1 MRKRSPDAVVTD
13 RAADDAG
20 APGPEDG
27 AAAGSPS
34 VPEPAAAVPG
44 RPERRPRDVFA
55 AIDLGTN
62 NCRLL
67 VARSEG
73 RSGFRVVDAF
83 SRSVRLGEGLSA
95 SGALSEPAIDRT
107 LAALKV
113 CASKMRRAG
122 VTHSR
127 AIATQACRSAANSA
141 AFIHRIERE
150 TGIRMEIV
158 APGEEARL
166 CAHGVAPLTDPDLED
181 SVVFDIGG
189 GSTEMIW
196 LRRTPPRAE
205 VRPRMAGWVSVPVGV
220 VSLAE
225 RFGLGRVPLSA
236 DDYPAMAAAAEQAFS
251 EALSGNGFAGPAPG
265 AEMHLL
271 GTSGTVT
278 TLAGIHLGLA
288 RYDRS
293 RIDGL
298 WMEVADVRA
307 VAQALVQQ
315 DFQTRAAN
323 PCVGSDRAE
332 LVLPGCA
339 ILEAIT
345 RRYPCRR
352 IRIADRGLR
361 EGMLLSLMAKA
372 DKERH
377 RRWKRDR
384 RNGS

>member
-1 MRKRSPDAVVTD
+1 MTD
-13 RAADDAG
+13 RSADDLG
-20 APGPEDG
+20 AESRDG
-27 AAAGSPS
+27 AAVSGLSGGGEAPP
-34 VPEPAAAVPG
+34 V
-44 RPERRPRDVFA
+44 RRPRDTFA
-55 AIDLGTN
+55 AVDLGTN

-67 VARSEG
+67 IARGEG
-73 RSGFRVVDAF
+73 RNGFRVVDAF

-95 SGALSEPAIDRT
+95 TGALSEAAIDRT

-113 CASKMRRAG
+113 CAAKMRRAG

-141 AFIHRIERE
+141 SFIHRIERE

-181 SVVFDIGG
+181 AVVFDIGG
-189 GSTEMIW
+189 GSTELIW

-205 VRPRMAGWVSVPVGV
+205 VRPRMAAWVSVPVGV

-225 RFGLGRVPLSA
+225 RFGLGRAPLRME
-236 DDYPAMAAAAEQAFS
+236 DYPAMAAAAEEAFA
-251 EALSGNGFAGPAPG
+251 EALSGGGFSGPSAPSG
-265 AEMHLL
+265 MHLL

-278 TLAGIHLGLA
+278 TLAGMHLGLT
-288 RYDRS
+288 RYDRG

-298 WMEVADVRA
+298 WMDVADIARIA
-307 VAQALVQQ
+307 RGLVTQN
-315 DFQTRAAN
+315 FETRAAH
-323 PCVGSDRAE
+323 PCVGNDRAE

-345 RRYPCRR
+345 RRYPCQR

-361 EGMLLSLMAKA
+361 EGMLLTLMAKA
-372 DKERH
+372 QKERH
-377 RRWKRDR
+377 RRWKRER
-384 RNGS
+384 RRT